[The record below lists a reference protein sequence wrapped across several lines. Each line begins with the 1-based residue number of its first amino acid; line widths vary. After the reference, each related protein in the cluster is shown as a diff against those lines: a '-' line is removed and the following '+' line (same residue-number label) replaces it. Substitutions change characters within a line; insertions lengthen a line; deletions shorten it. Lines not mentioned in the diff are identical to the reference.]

1 MKVVVVGVLVLGLL
15 VGGLALALRTVPHSV
30 SQPSTQLAVS
40 RDTEVVR
47 YREMVNADIKTIDV
61 DYQRGWTCKTRDG
74 CIAAQATVKAATNAL
89 LNDAATHPAP
99 TSLATAEQRL
109 KAVGEQFVAQ
119 LDAAVAV
126 MRDPNSNFAAAA
138 GSPNVHDLD
147 YAVATIVC
155 WPLKPVE
162 TEMHANMS
170 CA

>member
-1 MKVVVVGVLVLGLL
+1 MKVVFAGVLLLGLL
-15 VGGLALALRTVPHSV
+15 VAGLALALRTVPRSI

-40 RDTEVVR
+40 RDAEVVR

-61 DYQRGWTCKTRDG
+61 EYQRGWTCKTRDG

-99 TSLATAEQRL
+99 KSLATAEQQL
-109 KAVGEQFVAQ
+109 KAAAEQFAVQ
-119 LDAAVAV
+119 LDAAVV
-126 MRDPNSNFAAAA
+126 LMREPNSNFAAAA
-138 GSPNVHDLD
+138 GAPNVHDLD

-162 TEMHANMS
+162 TSPHTNMS
-170 CA
+170 CT